1 MKSGS
6 RLLLGLLMALI
17 LGGLAWVGWW
27 ALGSRPARSGSN
39 AVELEPLS
47 SPVLAQDPAPTPRVE
62 LQNEEPLPSQTS
74 TTVVWPLELEL
85 ELVEARDR
93 LQAEGMPAQ
102 GSSATARIKGSVL
115 FTIDRPVAARIR
127 FEKGPNEGRV
137 LTCDASGRFG
147 ATDLYPGLA
156 LVRVEGPGIPGALRQ
171 VRLRQNNEEQLHIS
185 YARLTPV
192 EGRVVTRE
200 DLPIAGAE
208 VSFDGQATQTDENGW
223 FRYEG
228 IAPGKALLIIKKPGF
243 ASVLEEFSVPAMGKL
258 DPARLKFALD
268 KGARLT
274 IELPDRVRTDLKAQ
288 IVIVPGS
295 ATAAS
300 GARSRGYPWFLVNPI
315 ECYPGGTVSVED
327 LPPGDL
333 ALRCFHVGA
342 RAKPTQRAVRLDPGG
357 EHTASFTLEPAP
369 VIQGTVT
376 LGGQPV
382 QNAQVTIEAADRL
395 AASLAALGE
404 PMNLLYLES
413 DIFPALAPALQTIYT
428 DAQGRFELTNW
439 ESAIK
444 ERYLIARYDSG
455 RKLAFRALRGGET
468 KVDLAL
474 EASGGGQGALRL
486 RLPERTQGLPWRVTV
501 SGEPRG
507 LSQLAPGRD
516 LVIGNLAEGT
526 WKLSAR
532 WNGEVLANGEM
543 IEVRGESERPL
554 HLPTGAIEGQDEDTR
569 RRAGPQR

>member
-6 RLLLGLLMALI
+6 RLLLALLVPLV
-17 LGGLAWVGWW
+17 LGGLAALGWW
-27 ALGSRPARSGSN
+27 VLSDPSRHSAPQPA
-39 AVELEPLS
+39 EPLLEPAPSIESAAAPAARIQLE
-47 SPVLAQDPAPTPRVE
+47 AQAPD
-62 LQNEEPLPSQTS
+62 EEPAAS
-74 TTVVWPLELEL
+74 TVAWPLELEL

-93 LQAEGMPAQ
+93 LSAEGMLPQ
-102 GSSATARIKGSVL
+102 GSAATARLKGSVL
-115 FTIDRPVAARIR
+115 FSVDRPVAARIR

-156 LVRVEGPGIPGALRQ
+156 LVRIEGPGIPGALRQ

-200 DLPIAGAE
+200 GLPLAGVE
-208 VSFDGQATQTDENGW
+208 VSFDGQPTQTDENGW

-228 IAPGKALLIIKKPGF
+228 VAPGKALLILRKPGY
-243 ASVLEEFSVPAMGKL
+243 ASLLEEFSVPALGKL
-258 DPARLKFALD
+258 DPARLKFALE

-274 IELPDRVRTDLKAQ
+274 IELPDRVRTDTKAQ
-288 IVIVPGS
+288 IVIVPG
-295 ATAAS
+295 AAAAAS
-300 GARSRGYPWFLVNPI
+300 GMRSRNYPWFLVNPI
-315 ECYPGGTVSVED
+315 ECYPGGTVSIED

-342 RAKPTQRAVRLDPGG
+342 RAKPTQRAVRLDAGG
-357 EHTASFTLEPAP
+357 EHSTSFSLEPAP
-369 VIQGTVT
+369 VIQGSVT

-382 QNAQVTIEAADRL
+382 QNAQVSIEAADRL

-413 DIFPALAPALQTIYT
+413 DIFPPLAPALQSTRT

-439 ESAIK
+439 ETLIK
-444 ERYLIARYDSG
+444 ERYLIARYDNG

-468 KVDLAL
+468 RVDLAL

-486 RLPERTQGLPWRVTV
+486 RLPERTQSLPWRVTI

-516 LVIGNLAEGT
+516 LTIAGLAQGT

-532 WNGEVLANGEM
+532 WNGEQLASGELLE
-543 IEVRGESERPL
+543 IRGETERPL
-554 HLPTGAIEGQDEDTR
+554 QLPSGAIEGQDEDTR
-569 RRAGPQR
+569 RRAGPLR